1 TMQAL
6 IAWKVPK
13 PRWVS
18 LNTEGASKNQLS
30 AGCDGLIRDGV
41 GVWKGGFSKNLGRCN
56 AYVAEL

>member
-13 PRWVS
+13 PGWVS
-18 LNTEGASKNQLS
+18 LNTDGTSKNMLR
-30 AGCDGLIRDGV
+30 AGCGGLIRDEV
-41 GVWKGGFSKNLGRCN
+41 GVWKGGFPKNLKRCN